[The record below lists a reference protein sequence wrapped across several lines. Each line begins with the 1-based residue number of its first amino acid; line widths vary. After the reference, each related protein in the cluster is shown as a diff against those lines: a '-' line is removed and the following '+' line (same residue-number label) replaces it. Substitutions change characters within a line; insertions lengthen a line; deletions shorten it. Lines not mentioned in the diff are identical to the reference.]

1 MDGDAQAEDPSDES
15 VADDDPPHQNGG
27 QGEPPKEAA
36 SARWIVE
43 LVVVVVVAVLAAML
57 LRTFV
62 VATYSIPSGSMEP
75 TLQIGDRIVVD
86 KLSYHLHGIGRG
98 DIVVFSTPPTENC
111 AGPPVS
117 DLVKRVIALPGE
129 IIALEDLRPL
139 RTRCTPP
146 TAFPPAMSTSWATTV
161 RTPATAA
168 TGGPSASRP
177 SSARSICGSGPC
189 RESGFSSSPDSA
201 GDAQSRCRAQIT
213 ASKPDPAT
221 ARGRSSAIDNG
232 SMGRWPTSSIVPP
245 GATPLASRAT
255 ISSTEPD
262 TCT

>member
-98 DIVVFSTPPTENC
+98 DIVVLSTPPTENC

-129 IIALEDLRPL
+129 IIALEDGRVLINGRLYPEPFLPPNLRNDTYP
-139 RTRCTPP
+139 
-146 TAFPPAMSTSWATTV
+146 
-161 RTPATAA
+161 
-168 TGGPSASRP
+168 GPSTAPYALHAAYRVP
-177 SSARSICGSGPC
+177 AGDVYVMGDNR
-189 RESGFSSSPDSA
+189 PDSCDSRYW
-201 GDAQSRCRAQIT
+201 GPIRQSTIVGKVDLRI
-213 ASKPDPAT
+213 
-221 ARGRSSAIDNG
+221 
-232 SMGRWPTSSIVPP
+232 WP
-245 GATPLASRAT
+245 LSR
-255 ISSTEPD
+255 IGFF
-262 TCT
+262 